1 MFWKIVAWLFK
12 RRERRVGQAK
22 KSRAMGWAVDDC
34 EKLIVVSDGWTKE
47 WTGLAWHG
55 GCMQVGR

>member
-1 MFWKIVAWLFK
+1 MAWLFK

-34 EKLIVVSDGWTKE
+34 EKLIVVSDGRTDEGVNWA
-47 WTGLAWHG
+47 GVAWG
-55 GCMQVGR
+55 NICGWVGR